1 MSEIYRLP
9 SGKPFSADIRKN
21 VGNALT
27 GPNPQ
32 PAPKTAAEARQQAMA
47 SMNKFVAE
55 APKADTLKYD
65 KPFTF
70 NSDVTGQNFER
81 YYSHPQFKKLGF
93 SPFRDNET
101 VYNQNSS
108 LWDDTVRAG
117 KYYPKLVGL
126 AVSGTFGNW
135 DELFSATPDVDNSI
149 KMERYMNMA
158 SSSRDG
164 FGAKALN
171 FGVNS
176 AYTVGIIGSIVAEEA
191 VLAGVGATGIGSG
204 VAVAGT
210 TKNILK
216 LNKAFDR
223 LTDVFRA
230 GSNITEARKTWDAV
244 GKVSKA
250 ILPFQNTANLFRQS
264 ERAAMGWNKMD
275 DYAKAYHSF
284 GGFFRDLREINLV
297 TSESK
302 LEGGF
307 VQNEVANDLIKEFR
321 AKNGRD
327 PNDQESKKIYDQA
340 REAGFSTSYANMAG
354 IYASNKVVL
363 DKLLKGVP
371 VLGQVEHAASKSVRG
386 SIVKNANW
394 LKEGKNPFEVLYG
407 AKKYVNKEW
416 LKQSAKN
423 IPKNGLRYMSAN
435 LMEGTQEVYQE
446 ATAEA
451 MKQYYID
458 TYYDPNR
465 AHQGHMMASIK
476 NGLKSQMSGRG
487 LETFLSGAL
496 MAGPIQVVQ
505 SGLMRLGDYGNLVK
519 LKSQAK
525 SFDADP
531 KNAGK
536 ENPYTK
542 KINEYKEWDTKVVDA
557 LNDLTKNKK
566 ENFSKLYRNAKEQ
579 KDLADIFED
588 ASLNDDT
595 KTAIDTKE
603 DSLFGHINT
612 LRRSGTLNLFKE
624 QLQSLSELSNTE
636 LAEAFNE
643 SEGTNSIDGKN
654 ISERVQTALKRIDE
668 IDEHLTNVEKIAN
681 PYDARQDFFKWFGF
695 EEARKMVAYHDYTY
709 KRIGGRMTGISDD
722 IQNTLGSLGLNPN
735 YSDIASLFNVGRDA
749 SLMNSMDV
757 GMTSEID
764 LIQKEIESLTN
775 ATDPVLKRRKDVLLA
790 KKNRLQNM
798 SVAVQNYVQ
807 ANKLMSDKLSPEEA
821 DDVTERISVAEQLLY
836 DSFKDHLTNLGVS
849 QGKAGADFG
858 MFNKNIDELFNK
870 YKDYWRLEADKTNF
884 ANAINM
890 LYNPELYG
898 QAVDRFAEAASQAD
912 IVKAEKAKE
921 AAVAYKK
928 RYATNDFLNDL
939 LSQYNVFVS
948 EDEAEAYLAN
958 NIVPSKFVNADT
970 GYELDPRRDKE
981 TYDKILDLIDKYDE
995 VFFEESGERL
1005 FKPAT
1010 FDVGARIAGT
1020 SGDKE
1025 IAEFVPEFA
1034 ENDKRTLSDLAQ
1046 EFGFSKGRDASEVK
1060 LDTVLNAIINS
1071 KYTSQEQKELA
1082 RKLIT
1087 LTDKTDLI
1095 TFKQNHYTNSTYDTT
1110 NGIIVDARYSS
1121 KDYDAKVS
1129 VPIEYSILNGV
1140 MQKVITDA
1148 LADTKYASQIS
1159 ELRKL
1164 AIASIDNDTEKALF
1178 KYALANDK
1186 QFVAELLT
1194 NGDFQTLLQNMEYT
1208 GDTTELTNEAKSMWS
1223 KFLDILAEL
1232 FKDVLNIKGT
1242 VYNEALNVTLNKL
1255 AQPKTSGPKPGEGGT
1270 KPTGGGTSTDM
1281 DTKDAELMQKLR
1293 DKYDSIIAGMPEAD
1307 RAGMNFDSWRVT
1319 DSAAIEITKKHK
1331 ADKIRQQ
1338 AGQGTGGGGEVFVE
1352 AATKRKA
1359 LTAIGYTFD
1368 EINRMSEDE
1377 VNDLYSRRE
1386 ELAKGFVPNLNSQ
1399 DWGEIDTAMEAA
1411 KKRVADMN
1419 LKLTADVQNY
1429 VQYDE
1434 NDQPIAGT
1442 ERKRISNVVKEPLAD
1457 AQPVASARGNIID
1470 GLFKD
1475 FLQGK
1480 LQSFEQF
1487 KERYTEL
1494 QALPKNKV
1502 VNFSDEM
1509 LEDLFD
1515 SVRTVQKAL
1524 NKRGIKVI
1532 ADFPILSGMLGSNA
1546 VAGEMDILAYNQ
1558 KGKVFIIDIKSA
1570 FTNRRLGYDVD
1581 NALRL
1586 ALGDKYSDFTK
1597 AMKENDN
1604 MIRKSMDTFSDPA
1617 DKALIEDT
1625 VKKVL
1630 EKYGVE
1636 ETEFLEGKDIVVP
1649 IYYPIA
1655 DRAQQLGYKELLRQS
1670 TGLEADFINIFPI
1683 TTARAKA
1690 GTINSARMLP
1700 EVVGAK
1706 YDEDGNKILLES
1718 DNYSIRVDASK
1729 SIYELG
1735 IPGVTQTVTTY
1746 PENPIAQKAPQQAAD
1761 VITDDVYNDFV
1772 DNNNVPEE
1780 ILNSIAD
1787 KVMKRESLSQRETAI
1802 FNGKTGEINEIIK
1815 QKATPVSDIEI
1826 KKADIEA
1833 AYSYITTRKY
1843 EGDRR
1848 DEVNKVGED
1857 LAKRFVADLKEKGIV
1872 KEGFRTAERTDGSV
1886 EKVKVNT
1893 DAEGNNLGND
1903 WSTAGKFKDEFRKF
1917 IDAELAAL
1925 EGKQL
1930 EEEPT
1935 PRESAIQAAEEL
1947 IKTAPTK
1954 AKNIRKDI
1962 EMMRVSDGFIGSKAP
1977 ETKDTYV
1984 SATEAYQRGWGTAAN
1999 PSDFTGMTAVMIS
2012 GSGTWNPKQTG
2023 GKINNEDVNRHFEL
2037 FYKPLINKAIQQGVT
2052 TFNIGNAA
2060 GMDKVVSDYLESN
2073 GFQKTTKGEWNEFKK
2088 EKIVNPTRTYDNKP
2102 IAKGLKGK
2110 VIYITPDSYTTGD
2123 MKTHSEDLVA
2133 GDDLVNAAI
2142 LGLDQE
2148 GLKTKLESLSKGSG
2162 RLANAAGGL
2171 LNFIKKTG
2179 ISEKTLD
2186 GKNNFKYLLAVLQSA
2201 GETSVA
2207 GEIYGNAMSEARRLA
2222 KDGKTV
2228 VFDNINILKYGS
2240 DLDLAI
2246 LNSESDIAKKA
2257 VTTPG
2262 GKTAIAFAENAYQG
2276 TKKRVFTDS
2285 AESIITGGA
2294 VSKTPKALKDLR
2306 ATVNKITAKSDLP
2319 QFKNFVKALKSQGVL
2334 EDLLEDQGLTEESFD
2349 ALINQKENELSN
2361 QLTIDEIVSR
2371 EGEVVVKFLNKK
2383 GEERIGLVVGKTED
2397 NKLEIKDITKEYTEL
2412 NRGDLLIDVDDL
2424 SYAGLGSKA
2433 KSSKLAERD
2442 VNERV
2447 LSIIESEKVSKPE
2460 KVTKTQS
2467 NTTQKNVDA
2476 EREAQKD
2483 NLKDFDPFD
2492 KAARKNN
2499 DDEFKSC

>member
-47 SMNKFVAE
+47 SMNKFVIE

-101 VYNQNSS
+101 AYNQNSS

-176 AYTVGIIGSIVAEEA
+176 AYTVGIIGSIAAEEA
-191 VLAGVGATGIGSG
+191 VLAGIGATGVGSG

-223 LTDVFRA
+223 LADIFKA
-230 GSNITEARKTWDAV
+230 GSNITEARKTWEAV

-250 ILPFQNTANLFRQS
+250 VLPFQNTANLFRQT

-284 GGFFRDLREINLV
+284 GAFFRDLREINLV

-327 PNDQESKKIYDQA
+327 PNDQESKKMYDQA

-416 LKQSAKN
+416 LKQTAKN

-476 NGLKSQMSGRG
+476 NGLKSQISGRG

-496 MAGPIQVVQ
+496 MAGPIQVAQ
-505 SGLMRLGDYGNLVK
+505 NGLMRLGEYGNLVK

-579 KDLADIFED
+579 KDLADLYED
-588 ASLNDDT
+588 AALNDDT
-595 KTAIDTKE
+595 KTAVDTKE
-603 DSLFGHINT
+603 DSLFAHINT
-612 LRRSGTLNLFKE
+612 LRRSGTLDLFKE
-624 QLQSLSELSNTE
+624 QLQSLSELSNEE
-636 LAEAFNE
+636 LNEAFNE
-643 SEGTNSIDGKN
+643 PGGTNVVDGKN
-654 ISERVQTALKRIDE
+654 IGDRIQTTLKRIDE
-668 IDEHLTNVEKIAN
+668 IDKHLSDVEKIAN

-709 KRIGGRMTGISDD
+709 KRIGGRMTGISEK
-722 IQNTLGSLGLNPN
+722 IQNTLSSLGSNPN
-735 YSDIASLFNVGRDA
+735 YSDIAALFNVGREA
-749 SLMNSMDV
+749 NLMDSMDM

-764 LIQKEIESLTN
+764 LIQKEIEGIGDITDLT
-775 ATDPVLKRRKDVLLA
+775 LKRRKDILLA

-807 ANKLMSDKLSPEEA
+807 ANKLMNSNLSPEEV
-821 DDVTERISVAEQLLY
+821 DDVTERVAVAEQLLY
-836 DSFKDHLTNLGVS
+836 DAFKDHLTNIGVS
-849 QGKAGADFG
+849 QGKASAEFG
-858 MFNKNIDELFNK
+858 IFNKTIDELFGQ

-921 AAVAYKK
+921 AALAYKK

-995 VFFEESGERL
+995 VFFEESGQRL

-1010 FDVGARIAGT
+1010 FDAGVRIAGT
-1020 SGDKE
+1020 SGNKE

-1034 ENDKRTLSDLAQ
+1034 ENDKRTFSDLAQ
-1046 EFGFSKGRDASEVK
+1046 EFGFSKGRAESQVK

-1071 KYTSQEQKELA
+1071 KYASQEQKELA
-1082 RKLIT
+1082 RKLIA

-1095 TFKQNHYTNSTYDTT
+1095 TFKQNHYINSTYDST

-1148 LADTKYASQIS
+1148 LADPAYASQIS

-1164 AIASIDNDTEKALF
+1164 AIAATSNDTEKALF
-1178 KYALANDK
+1178 KYGLANDK
-1186 QFVAELLT
+1186 QFVSELLT
-1194 NGDFQTLLQNMEYT
+1194 NGDFQAFLQNIEYQ
-1208 GDTTELTNEAKSMWS
+1208 GDSTEISNEAKSMWG
-1223 KFLDILAEL
+1223 KFLDILNDI
-1232 FKDVLNIKGT
+1232 FKDVLKLSKT
-1242 VYNEALNVTLNKL
+1242 VYAEAMTVTLNKL
-1255 AQPKTSGPKPGEGGT
+1255 AQPKTGTTTSGQQ
-1270 KPTGGGTSTDM
+1270 PTATPGGGTSVDTDAQ
-1281 DTKDAELMQKLR
+1281 DAELMQKLR
-1293 DKYDSIIAGMPEAD
+1293 DKYDSIIAGMSDAD
-1307 RAGMNFDSWRVT
+1307 KAGMVFDSWRKT
-1319 DSAAIEITKKHK
+1319 DSRAIDIIKKHK
-1331 ADKIRQQ
+1331 ADKIRSQ
-1338 AGQGTGGGGEVFVE
+1338 ASGQGAGSSQVFVD
-1352 AATKRKA
+1352 AATKRRA
-1359 LTAIGYTFD
+1359 LTAVGYTFD
-1368 EINRMSEDE
+1368 EINSMSEDE
-1377 VNDLYSRRE
+1377 INDLYSRRE
-1386 ELAKGFVPNLNSQ
+1386 ELAKGFVPNLNSE
-1399 DWGEIDTAMEAA
+1399 DWGEIDEVMNAA

-1419 LKLTADVQNY
+1419 LKLTEDTKNY

-1434 NDQPIAGT
+1434 NGQPIEGT
-1442 ERKRISNVVKEPLAD
+1442 ERKRVSSVVKEPLTD
-1457 AQPVASARGNIID
+1457 VKPVASARGNIID

-1480 LQSFEQF
+1480 LQSFDAF
-1487 KERYTEL
+1487 KERYKEL

-1502 VNFSDEM
+1502 VNFSEEM

-1524 NKRGIKVI
+1524 NSKGIKVI
-1532 ADFPILSGMLGSNA
+1532 SDFPIISGILGSDA
-1546 VAGEMDILAYNQ
+1546 VAGEMDILAYN
-1558 KGKVFIIDIKSA
+1558 KNGKIFIIDIKSA
-1570 FTNRRLGYDVD
+1570 FANRRLGYDVD

-1586 ALGDKYSDFTK
+1586 ALGDKYSQFSK

-1604 MIRKSMDTFSDPA
+1604 LVRKAMGTFSDPA

-1625 VKKVL
+1625 IKKVL
-1630 EKYGVE
+1630 EKYPNE
-1636 ETEFLEGKDIVVP
+1636 ESDFLEGKDITVP
-1649 IYYPIA
+1649 IFYPIS

-1683 TTARAKA
+1683 TTDYAKA
-1690 GTINSARMLP
+1690 GTINGARMLP
-1700 EVVGAK
+1700 EIVGVRT
-1706 YDEDGNKILLES
+1706 DEDGNKVLQES
-1718 DNYSIRVDASK
+1718 NNYSIRVDTSK

-1746 PENPIAQKAPQQAAD
+1746 PENPIAQKAPQPPA
-1761 VITDDVYNDFV
+1761 T
-1772 DNNNVPEE
+1772 P
-1780 ILNSIAD
+1780 
-1787 KVMKRESLSQRETAI
+1787 
-1802 FNGKTGEINEIIK
+1802 
-1815 QKATPVSDIEI
+1815 TPVSDIEAEI
-1826 KKADIEA
+1826 EKNKKADLEQLKTIPPGNYIRVNGNEKELLKKFREYLTDVLGWERMTIGFSNGNLTLNYLGTELKIPASINILGGNTAIIDINVENVIE
-1833 AYSYITTRKY
+1833 TKY
-1843 EGDRR
+1843 
-1848 DEVNKVGED
+1848 N
-1857 LAKRFVADLKEKGIV
+1857 
-1872 KEGFRTAERTDGSV
+1872 
-1886 EKVKVNT
+1886 
-1893 DAEGNNLGND
+1893 
-1903 WSTAGKFKDEFRKF
+1903 
-1917 IDAELAAL
+1917 AELAAL
-1925 EGKQL
+1925 KGK
-1930 EEEPT
+1930 PT
-1935 PRESAIQAAEEL
+1935 Q
-1947 IKTAPTK
+1947 
-1954 AKNIRKDI
+1954 
-1962 EMMRVSDGFIGSKAP
+1962 
-1977 ETKDTYV
+1977 
-1984 SATEAYQRGWGTAAN
+1984 
-1999 PSDFTGMTAVMIS
+1999 
-2012 GSGTWNPKQTG
+2012 
-2023 GKINNEDVNRHFEL
+2023 
-2037 FYKPLINKAIQQGVT
+2037 QQG
-2052 TFNIGNAA
+2052 G
-2060 GMDKVVSDYLESN
+2060 SS
-2073 GFQKTTKGEWNEFKK
+2073 Q
-2088 EKIVNPTRTYDNKP
+2088 TRTYDNKP

-2148 GLKTKLESLSKGSG
+2148 ALKTKLESFSKGSS

-2262 GKTAIAFAENAYQG
+2262 GKTAIAFAENTYQG

-2306 ATVNKITAKSDLP
+2306 ASVNKITAKSDLP
-2319 QFKNFVKALKSQGVL
+2319 QFKDFIKALKSQGVL
-2334 EDLLEDQGLTEESFD
+2334 DDLLEDQGLTQESFD
-2349 ALINQKENELSN
+2349 ALIKQKENELSN
-2361 QLTIDEIVSR
+2361 QLTINDIVSL
-2371 EGEVVVKFLNKK
+2371 EGEVLVKFLNKK

-2412 NRGDLLIDVDDL
+2412 NRGDLLIDIDDL
-2424 SYAGLGSKA
+2424 SYAGLGTKA
-2433 KSSKLAERD
+2433 KSSKLAERE

-2447 LSIIESEKVSKPE
+2447 LSIIESEKVDKAD
-2460 KVTKTQS
+2460 KVTKAQS
-2467 NTTQKNVDA
+2467 NKTQTDTGA
-2476 EREAQKD
+2476 DIDAQKD
-2483 NLKDFDPFD
+2483 DLGKYDPFD
-2492 KAARKNN
+2492 KDARNN
-2499 DDEFKSC
+2499 NNADFLSC